1 MEPPKSG
8 DSSQSQGCTR
18 MFKAVLSG
26 ESRRPLTRAEKDT
39 HTRCHGD
46 AGGLRSKVV
55 AVCREGRVAREML
68 TLSLLIFS
76 KLW

>member
-1 MEPPKSG
+1 
-8 DSSQSQGCTR
+8 

-26 ESRRPLTRAEKDT
+26 EGRRPLTRAEKDRHT
-39 HTRCHGD
+39 HTHTHTHCHGD
-46 AGGLRSKVV
+46 DGGFRSKVV
-55 AVCREGRVAREML
+55 AVCREGCVAREML

>member
-1 MEPPKSG
+1 
-8 DSSQSQGCTR
+8 

-26 ESRRPLTRAEKDT
+26 EGRRPLTRAEKERQTDRQTDT
-39 HTRCHGD
+39 HTHCHGD
-46 AGGLRSKVV
+46 DGGFRSKVV
-55 AVCREGRVAREML
+55 AVCREGCVAREML